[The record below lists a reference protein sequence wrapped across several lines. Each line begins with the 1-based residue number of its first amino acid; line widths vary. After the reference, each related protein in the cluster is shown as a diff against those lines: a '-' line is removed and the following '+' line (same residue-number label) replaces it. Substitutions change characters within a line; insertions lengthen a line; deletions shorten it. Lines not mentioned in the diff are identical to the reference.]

1 MADLVFFAARP
12 ERDAADGEYASF
24 VAALGIGASDLD
36 SVSLLDAPVAPE
48 QLARYKG
55 IMVGGSPF
63 NFTDAE
69 KSPEQVLTEANI
81 RAIADFARETGTYTL
96 FSCYGIGVV
105 AAHLGGEVSD
115 AHVETALTPIIALTA
130 DAASDP
136 VFGTLPA
143 EFIGLGAHHESVARL
158 PEGAVLLAASKD
170 CPQSYRVGDN
180 IYTTQFHPE
189 LTGEAFA
196 RRMGVYRSH
205 GYFSDAEYESLA
217 ADVRQVDAPHP
228 ATILRNFAALAL
240 SSAA

>member
-1 MADLVFFAARP
+1 MAELVFFAARP

-24 VAALGIGASDLD
+24 VEALGIDASDLD
-36 SVSLLDAPVAPE
+36 YVSLLDGPVSAE
-48 QLARYKG
+48 QLRQYRG

-81 RAIADFARETGTYTL
+81 RTIADFARSTGTYAL

-105 AAHLGGEVSD
+105 AGHLGGEVTD
-115 AHVETALTPIIALTA
+115 AHLEKALTPTIKLTA
-130 DAASDP
+130 DATADP

-143 EFIGLGAHHESVARL
+143 EFIGLGAHHESVERL

-170 CPQSYRVGDN
+170 CPQSYRIGSN

-217 ADVRQVDAPHP
+217 DEVRQVDAPHP
-228 ATILRNFAALAL
+228 ATILRNFAKLALA
-240 SSAA
+240 S

>member
-24 VAALGIGASDLD
+24 VAQLDIDASELD
-36 SVSLLDAPVAPE
+36 YVSLLDGPVTAE
-48 QLARYKG
+48 QLRAYRG

-63 NFTDAE
+63 NFTDAD
-69 KSPEQVLTEANI
+69 KPREQLLAEANI
-81 RAIADFARETGTYTL
+81 RTIADFARATGTYAL

-105 AAHLGGEVSD
+105 ASHLGGEVSD
-115 AHVETALTPIIALTA
+115 AHVEKALTPTIKLTA

-136 VFGTLPA
+136 VFGTLPV
-143 EFIGLGAHHESVARL
+143 EFIGLGAHHESVERL

-170 CPQSYRVGDN
+170 CTQSYRIGNN

-217 ADVRQVDAPHP
+217 AKVSQVDAPYP
-228 ATILRNFAALAL
+228 AQILQNFAKLAL
-240 SSAA
+240 TS